1 MEFVGEHLLAGK
13 VGNFFVIFS
22 FCSALLAAISYF
34 FATQKNDADW
44 KTLGRIS
51 FLAHGVGILGIIS
64 TLFFMILNQYFEY
77 YYVWQHSSTEL
88 PLRYIFSCFWEGQEG
103 SFLLWAFWHMVIG
116 VVFLFIRNKWE
127 APVLSI
133 FGLVQAFL
141 MSMLLGVYF
150 FEYRLGSNPF
160 TALLREHPDFSDI
173 PLFTNPNY
181 LENLDGRGLNP
192 LLQNYW
198 MTIHPPTL
206 FLGFASTLLPFALAI
221 SGLWTKQYKE
231 WLKTAIPWTF
241 FSIFILAIGIL
252 MGGAW
257 AYEALSFGGFWAWD
271 PVENASLVPWLTLVG
286 AGHLMIVEQRRG
298 GVMKSL
304 LFLTFLT
311 FILVLYSSFLTR
323 SGVLGDASVHA
334 FTDLGMSGQLL
345 LYLLTFVAISIFIFV
360 LRYKHLPSSEKE
372 EELWSREFWM
382 FIGALVLFISSF
394 QITISTSIP
403 VINKIFGSDLAPP
416 VDAIEHYNSWQ
427 VPFVIVILL
436 LMGFSQFF
444 NYKKTEFKKF
454 FGKIFIALLI
464 SAGLAVAIGLSMQMF
479 NPFHL
484 FMLFAALFAAVANL
498 DYLIRVMK
506 GKIRF
511 SGASISHAGFGIMM
525 LGALLSMGKQEIIS
539 NNTSSYDVTMLGEN
553 YDNQESILLMKDD
566 TLQMGDYLVSYVG
579 KEKEGVNIK
588 YNINYYTKNYKGE
601 LTKEFTLKPQVQLND
616 RMGNVPEPDTRH
628 FLFKDIYTHVTWAVL
643 EEKKDDEVE
652 KAETQNLHIGDT
664 VFLKRAILIVDS
676 LKQASPI
683 KHEELMPDDIAVEVA
698 LTLWDFDT
706 KAHKMSPVFV
716 LRDSSKVFS
725 IPSINEDLG
734 ISISFDRIYPNNGSI
749 DLTFIEKKSEQKE
762 FIVMQAVLFP
772 YINLLWLG
780 CLIMSIGIIISIRN
794 SIRIFKK

>member
-150 FEYRLGSNPF
+150 FEYKLGSNPF

-484 FMLFAALFAAVANL
+484 FMLFSALFAAVANL

-588 YNINYYTKNYKGE
+588 YNINYYTKNDKGE

-643 EEKKDDEVE
+643 EEKKNDEVE

-706 KAHKMSPVFV
+706 KTHKMSPVFV

>member
-484 FMLFAALFAAVANL
+484 FMLFSALFAAVANL

-553 YDNQESILLMKDD
+553 YDNQESILLKI
-566 TLQMGDYLVSYVG
+566 G
-579 KEKEGVNIK
+579 
-588 YNINYYTKNYKGE
+588 
-601 LTKEFTLKPQVQLND
+601 
-616 RMGNVPEPDTRH
+616 RA
-628 FLFKDIYTHVTWAVL
+628 HV
-643 EEKKDDEVE
+643 
-652 KAETQNLHIGDT
+652 
-664 VFLKRAILIVDS
+664 
-676 LKQASPI
+676 
-683 KHEELMPDDIAVEVA
+683 
-698 LTLWDFDT
+698 
-706 KAHKMSPVFV
+706 
-716 LRDSSKVFS
+716 
-725 IPSINEDLG
+725 
-734 ISISFDRIYPNNGSI
+734 
-749 DLTFIEKKSEQKE
+749 
-762 FIVMQAVLFP
+762 
-772 YINLLWLG
+772 
-780 CLIMSIGIIISIRN
+780 
-794 SIRIFKK
+794 

>member
-1 MEFVGEHLLAGK
+1 EFVGEHLLAGK

-484 FMLFAALFAAVANL
+484 FMLFSALFAAVANL

-588 YNINYYTKNYKGE
+588 YNINYYTKNDKGE

-643 EEKKDDEVE
+643 EENKDDEVE

>member
-116 VVFLFIRNKWE
+116 VLFLFIRNKWE

-150 FEYRLGSNPF
+150 FEYKLGSNPF

-464 SAGLAVAIGLSMQMF
+464 SAGLAVTIGLSMQMF

-484 FMLFAALFAAVANL
+484 FMLFSALFAAVANL

-588 YNINYYTKNYKGE
+588 YNINYYTKNDKGE

-683 KHEELMPDDIAVEVA
+683 KHEELMPEDIAVEVA

>member
-1 MEFVGEHLLAGK
+1 MEFLGEHLLAGK

-22 FCSALLAAISYF
+22 FCAALLAAISYF

-241 FSIFILAIGIL
+241 FSILILAIGIL

-360 LRYKHLPSSEKE
+360 LRYKYLPSSEKE

-454 FGKIFIALLI
+454 FGKIFTALLI

-588 YNINYYTKNYKGE
+588 YNINYYTKNDKGE

-652 KAETQNLHIGDT
+652 KAETQNLHVGDT
-664 VFLKRAILIVDS
+664 VFLKRAILILDS

-683 KHEELMPDDIAVEVA
+683 KYEELMPDDIAVEVA

-780 CLIMSIGIIISIRN
+780 CLIMSIGVIISIRN

>member
-484 FMLFAALFAAVANL
+484 FMLFSALFAAVANL

-643 EEKKDDEVE
+643 EENKDDEVE

>member
-484 FMLFAALFAAVANL
+484 FMLFSALFAAVANL

>member
-1 MEFVGEHLLAGK
+1 
-13 VGNFFVIFS
+13 
-22 FCSALLAAISYF
+22 
-34 FATQKNDADW
+34 
-44 KTLGRIS
+44 
-51 FLAHGVGILGIIS
+51 
-64 TLFFMILNQYFEY
+64 
-77 YYVWQHSSTEL
+77 
-88 PLRYIFSCFWEGQEG
+88 
-103 SFLLWAFWHMVIG
+103 MVIG

-484 FMLFAALFAAVANL
+484 FMLFSALFAAVANL

-588 YNINYYTKNYKGE
+588 YNINYYTKNDKGE

-698 LTLWDFDT
+698 LTLWDFNT

>member
-1 MEFVGEHLLAGK
+1 M
-13 VGNFFVIFS
+13 
-22 FCSALLAAISYF
+22 
-34 FATQKNDADW
+34 
-44 KTLGRIS
+44 
-51 FLAHGVGILGIIS
+51 
-64 TLFFMILNQYFEY
+64 
-77 YYVWQHSSTEL
+77 
-88 PLRYIFSCFWEGQEG
+88 
-103 SFLLWAFWHMVIG
+103 
-116 VVFLFIRNKWE
+116 
-127 APVLSI
+127 
-133 FGLVQAFL
+133 
-141 MSMLLGVYF
+141 
-150 FEYRLGSNPF
+150 
-160 TALLREHPDFSDI
+160 LREHPDFSDI

-484 FMLFAALFAAVANL
+484 FMLFSALFAAVANL

-588 YNINYYTKNYKGE
+588 YNINYYTKNDKGE

>member
-484 FMLFAALFAAVANL
+484 FMLFSALFAAVANL

-588 YNINYYTKNYKGE
+588 YNINYYTKNDKGE

-643 EEKKDDEVE
+643 GEKKDDEVE

>member
-484 FMLFAALFAAVANL
+484 FMLFSALFAAVANL

-588 YNINYYTKNYKGE
+588 YNINYYTKNDKGE

-683 KHEELMPDDIAVEVA
+683 KHEELMPEDIAVEVA

>member
-382 FIGALVLFISSF
+382 FIGA
-394 QITISTSIP
+394 
-403 VINKIFGSDLAPP
+403 
-416 VDAIEHYNSWQ
+416 
-427 VPFVIVILL
+427 
-436 LMGFSQFF
+436 
-444 NYKKTEFKKF
+444 
-454 FGKIFIALLI
+454 
-464 SAGLAVAIGLSMQMF
+464 
-479 NPFHL
+479 
-484 FMLFAALFAAVANL
+484 
-498 DYLIRVMK
+498 
-506 GKIRF
+506 
-511 SGASISHAGFGIMM
+511 
-525 LGALLSMGKQEIIS
+525 
-539 NNTSSYDVTMLGEN
+539 
-553 YDNQESILLMKDD
+553 
-566 TLQMGDYLVSYVG
+566 
-579 KEKEGVNIK
+579 
-588 YNINYYTKNYKGE
+588 
-601 LTKEFTLKPQVQLND
+601 
-616 RMGNVPEPDTRH
+616 
-628 FLFKDIYTHVTWAVL
+628 
-643 EEKKDDEVE
+643 
-652 KAETQNLHIGDT
+652 
-664 VFLKRAILIVDS
+664 
-676 LKQASPI
+676 
-683 KHEELMPDDIAVEVA
+683 
-698 LTLWDFDT
+698 
-706 KAHKMSPVFV
+706 
-716 LRDSSKVFS
+716 
-725 IPSINEDLG
+725 
-734 ISISFDRIYPNNGSI
+734 
-749 DLTFIEKKSEQKE
+749 
-762 FIVMQAVLFP
+762 
-772 YINLLWLG
+772 
-780 CLIMSIGIIISIRN
+780 
-794 SIRIFKK
+794 

>member
-484 FMLFAALFAAVANL
+484 FMLFSALFAAVANL

-588 YNINYYTKNYKGE
+588 YNINYYTKNDKGE

>member
-103 SFLLWAFWHMVIG
+103 SFLLWAFWHMIIG

-454 FGKIFIALLI
+454 FGKIFTALLI

-588 YNINYYTKNYKGE
+588 YNINYYTKNDKGE

-652 KAETQNLHIGDT
+652 KPETQNLHVGDT
-664 VFLKRAILIVDS
+664 VFLKRAILIIDS
-676 LKQASPI
+676 LKPASPI
-683 KHEELMPDDIAVEVA
+683 KYEELMPDDIAVEVA

>member
-588 YNINYYTKNYKGE
+588 YNINYYTKNDKGE

>member
-103 SFLLWAFWHMVIG
+103 SFLLWAFWHMIIG

-241 FSIFILAIGIL
+241 FSILILAIGIL

-454 FGKIFIALLI
+454 FGKIFTALLI

-588 YNINYYTKNYKGE
+588 YNINYYTKNDKGE

-652 KAETQNLHIGDT
+652 KPETQNLHVGDT
-664 VFLKRAILIVDS
+664 VFLKRAILIIDS
-676 LKQASPI
+676 LKPASPI
-683 KHEELMPDDIAVEVA
+683 KYEELMPDDIAVEVA

>member
-484 FMLFAALFAAVANL
+484 FMLFSALFAAVANL

-588 YNINYYTKNYKGE
+588 YNINYYTKNDKGE

-698 LTLWDFDT
+698 LTLWDFNT

>member
-1 MEFVGEHLLAGK
+1 
-13 VGNFFVIFS
+13 
-22 FCSALLAAISYF
+22 
-34 FATQKNDADW
+34 
-44 KTLGRIS
+44 
-51 FLAHGVGILGIIS
+51 
-64 TLFFMILNQYFEY
+64 
-77 YYVWQHSSTEL
+77 
-88 PLRYIFSCFWEGQEG
+88 
-103 SFLLWAFWHMVIG
+103 
-116 VVFLFIRNKWE
+116 
-127 APVLSI
+127 
-133 FGLVQAFL
+133 
-141 MSMLLGVYF
+141 
-150 FEYRLGSNPF
+150 
-160 TALLREHPDFSDI
+160 
-173 PLFTNPNY
+173 
-181 LENLDGRGLNP
+181 
-192 LLQNYW
+192 
-198 MTIHPPTL
+198 
-206 FLGFASTLLPFALAI
+206 
-221 SGLWTKQYKE
+221 
-231 WLKTAIPWTF
+231 
-241 FSIFILAIGIL
+241 

-286 AGHLMIVEQRRG
+286 AGQLMIVEQRRG

-484 FMLFAALFAAVANL
+484 FMLFSALFAAVANL
-498 DYLIRVMK
+498 DYLLRVMK

-525 LGALLSMGKQEIIS
+525 LGA
-539 NNTSSYDVTMLGEN
+539 
-553 YDNQESILLMKDD
+553 
-566 TLQMGDYLVSYVG
+566 
-579 KEKEGVNIK
+579 
-588 YNINYYTKNYKGE
+588 
-601 LTKEFTLKPQVQLND
+601 
-616 RMGNVPEPDTRH
+616 
-628 FLFKDIYTHVTWAVL
+628 
-643 EEKKDDEVE
+643 
-652 KAETQNLHIGDT
+652 
-664 VFLKRAILIVDS
+664 
-676 LKQASPI
+676 
-683 KHEELMPDDIAVEVA
+683 
-698 LTLWDFDT
+698 
-706 KAHKMSPVFV
+706 
-716 LRDSSKVFS
+716 
-725 IPSINEDLG
+725 
-734 ISISFDRIYPNNGSI
+734 
-749 DLTFIEKKSEQKE
+749 
-762 FIVMQAVLFP
+762 
-772 YINLLWLG
+772 
-780 CLIMSIGIIISIRN
+780 
-794 SIRIFKK
+794 

>member
-1 MEFVGEHLLAGK
+1 
-13 VGNFFVIFS
+13 
-22 FCSALLAAISYF
+22 
-34 FATQKNDADW
+34 
-44 KTLGRIS
+44 
-51 FLAHGVGILGIIS
+51 
-64 TLFFMILNQYFEY
+64 
-77 YYVWQHSSTEL
+77 
-88 PLRYIFSCFWEGQEG
+88 
-103 SFLLWAFWHMVIG
+103 
-116 VVFLFIRNKWE
+116 
-127 APVLSI
+127 
-133 FGLVQAFL
+133 
-141 MSMLLGVYF
+141 
-150 FEYRLGSNPF
+150 
-160 TALLREHPDFSDI
+160 
-173 PLFTNPNY
+173 
-181 LENLDGRGLNP
+181 
-192 LLQNYW
+192 
-198 MTIHPPTL
+198 
-206 FLGFASTLLPFALAI
+206 
-221 SGLWTKQYKE
+221 
-231 WLKTAIPWTF
+231 
-241 FSIFILAIGIL
+241 
-252 MGGAW
+252 
-257 AYEALSFGGFWAWD
+257 
-271 PVENASLVPWLTLVG
+271 
-286 AGHLMIVEQRRG
+286 
-298 GVMKSL
+298 
-304 LFLTFLT
+304 
-311 FILVLYSSFLTR
+311 
-323 SGVLGDASVHA
+323 
-334 FTDLGMSGQLL
+334 
-345 LYLLTFVAISIFIFV
+345 
-360 LRYKHLPSSEKE
+360 
-372 EELWSREFWM
+372 M

-454 FGKIFIALLI
+454 FGKIFTALLI

-588 YNINYYTKNYKGE
+588 YNINYYTKNDKGE

-652 KAETQNLHIGDT
+652 KPETQNLHVGDT
-664 VFLKRAILIVDS
+664 VFLKRAILIIDS
-676 LKQASPI
+676 LKPASPI
-683 KHEELMPDDIAVEVA
+683 KYEELMPDDIAVEVA